1 MLTAGCYA
9 PVDIPPPHPH
19 PGYDDGVIHTE
30 RMPKLSPM
38 CSVQSVTHVPCR
50 SGPPQGTGSDAD
62 STTRLRLATAR
73 CWWRWLSRR
82 ATLARTYGAQVS
94 RVSEPGGWGT
104 QKWHY
109 PAPILGL
116 PRKGGS

>member
-50 SGPPQGTGSDAD
+50 SGPPQGTGSIAD
-62 STTRLRLATAR
+62 SSWRFGGRHDQVVFGVGEPSAGWGPRLSGVDCAQRDAAAVALAT
-73 CWWRWLSRR
+73 S
-82 ATLARTYGAQVS
+82 
-94 RVSEPGGWGT
+94 
-104 QKWHY
+104 
-109 PAPILGL
+109 
-116 PRKGGS
+116 